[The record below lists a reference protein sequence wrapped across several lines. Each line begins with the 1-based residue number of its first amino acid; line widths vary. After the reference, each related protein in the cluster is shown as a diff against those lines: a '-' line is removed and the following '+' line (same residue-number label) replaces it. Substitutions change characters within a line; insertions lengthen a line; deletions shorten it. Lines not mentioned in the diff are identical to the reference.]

1 MSLGSPN
8 QDRVAGLD
16 PGSLPG
22 WKQNINPLR
31 PEPAPKQSRLHSS
44 LWAHLIASNY
54 STLPHPPAGEG
65 LSVDPGVKGRGLGF
79 TPCVKAS
86 VLCSSYSL
94 ICKTADFQKNLNNT
108 VSKIKKTK
116 PGN

>member
-1 MSLGSPN
+1 MLLDSPN

-16 PGSLPG
+16 PSSLPG
-22 WKQNINPLR
+22 WKQSITPLR

-65 LSVDPGVKGRGLGF
+65 LPVDPGVKGRGLGF
-79 TPCVKAS
+79 TLGVKAG
-86 VLCSSYSL
+86 VLSSRCLL
-94 ICKTADFQKNLNNT
+94 ICKAANFRKKN
-108 VSKIKKTK
+108 
-116 PGN
+116 